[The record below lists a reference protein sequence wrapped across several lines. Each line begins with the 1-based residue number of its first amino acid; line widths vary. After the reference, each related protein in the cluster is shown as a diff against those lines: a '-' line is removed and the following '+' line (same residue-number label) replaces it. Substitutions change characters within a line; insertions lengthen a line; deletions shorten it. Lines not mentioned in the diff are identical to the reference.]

1 MFDWVLNASLICS
14 FILPCSFSFLE
25 SLIEYENAVENT
37 RICSSGVFTKL
48 LLPRIAQ
55 SLRNIIDILL
65 SYVLL
70 SYVLLRYLTYLF
82 YLVLLTQKN
91 ITGQK

>member
-1 MFDWVLNASLICS
+1 MFDWVLNAPLICS
-14 FILPCSFSFLE
+14 FVLPCSFSFLE
-25 SLIEYENAVENT
+25 SPIEHENAVENT

-55 SLRNIIDILL
+55 SLRNIINILL

-70 SYVLLRYLTYLF
+70 VMCYLDILLTYF
-82 YLVLLTQKN
+82 T
-91 ITGQK
+91 

>member
-1 MFDWVLNASLICS
+1 MKTLL
-14 FILPCSFSFLE
+14 
-25 SLIEYENAVENT
+25 
-37 RICSSGVFTKL
+37 RIQEFAAQEFFQTL

>member
-1 MFDWVLNASLICS
+1 MFDWVRNAPLICS
-14 FILPCSFSFLE
+14 FVLPCSFSFLK
-25 SLIEYENAVENT
+25 SPIEYENAVENT

-55 SLRNIIDILL
+55 SLRNIINILL

-70 SYVLLRYLTYLF
+70 VMCYLDILLTYF
-82 YLVLLTQKN
+82 T
-91 ITGQK
+91 